1 MKRIFIILVLCFV
14 QFSNAQTPDLKRANR
29 FFDKTFYTEAIP
41 LYESIIEDNQSFI
54 VLKNLADAYYYTND
68 YGKAQRLYANLV
80 SRFKKDIS
88 EDYYF
93 KYAQTLKVA
102 GKYKEAYTVLHDY
115 YVGTANVVASTQ
127 LDKDLITLE
136 NVSAI
141 GNRFKIKNLGMN
153 SSSSEFGAVVNQGDL
168 VFSGVDRSA
177 GFLDKKFKWNGE
189 KYLDILSMPIQ
200 NMNAAD
206 SVVKSFSNVINTE
219 MHEANA
225 VFTKDG
231 KSVYFTRNNFVKG
244 RRAKNQDKVSNLQIF
259 RGELVDGKWVN
270 IVALPFNNENYSVEH
285 PALSFD
291 EKTLY
296 FASDMPGTLGSFDLF
311 SVAID
316 GENFG
321 TPKNLGPNINTARKE
336 QFPFVSK
343 DGKLYFSSD
352 GHAGY
357 GLLDVFVVD
366 LNAGNLDFPSNVG
379 LPVNSAYDDFSFNID
394 ADTKQGFFASNRI
407 GGKGSDDIYQLSEQ
421 KPLIIEDCKQFVEGV
436 VSDVDTKLPLSNATV
451 VLLDAKSVEVSR
463 MTTNLK
469 GDFVFTVSCDTKYT
483 VVAAK
488 EEFTKAE
495 KSIRVNK
502 ERDLRTDASVSLKS
516 IVVLKK
522 EEEAVAQ
529 LKKEQ
534 EIALQEKNKAL
545 EIALAEKAKKD
556 KATAAIKAVEQ
567 AKLDEIAKT
576 NAIVAAEKDV
586 IKVDGQ
592 LIIKT
597 DPIYFDYDL
606 WYIRRETRPVL
617 DKVIDLMK
625 KHPAMVVEIGSHTDN
640 RGNAKYNLDLSSK
653 RANSSRDYFVKNGI
667 EGNRILAKGY
677 GESQQ
682 IIKCEPSESCSEEQH
697 ELNRRNVFTI
707 KSL

>member
-1 MKRIFIILVLCFV
+1 MKRIFIIIVLCFV
-14 QFSNAQTPDLKRANR
+14 QFSNAQTPDVKRANR

-68 YGKAQRLYANLV
+68 YIRAQRLYANLV

-115 YVGTANVVASTQ
+115 YVDAANVEAISR
-127 LDKDLITLE
+127 LDKDLLTLE

-141 GNRFKIKNLGMN
+141 GNRFEIKNLAMN
-153 SSSSEFGAVVNQGDL
+153 TSSSEFGAVVNQGNF

-189 KYLDILSMPIQ
+189 KYLDVLSMPIQ
-200 NMNAAD
+200 NINAAD

-231 KSVYFTRNNFVKG
+231 KTVYFTRNNFIKG
-244 RRAKNQDKVSNLQIF
+244 RRAKNQNKVSNLQIF
-259 RGELVDGKWVN
+259 KGEFVDGKWIN

-285 PALSFD
+285 PALSLD

-316 GENFG
+316 SENFG
-321 TPKNLGPNINTARKE
+321 TPKNLGPNINTAKKE

-357 GLLDVFVVD
+357 GSLDVFVVD
-366 LNAGNLDFPSNVG
+366 LKGDNFDLPSNVG

-394 ADTKQGFFASNRI
+394 ADTKQGFFASNRA
-407 GGKGSDDIYQLSEQ
+407 GGKGSDDIYQLNEQ
-421 KPLIIEDCKQFVEGV
+421 KPLIIEDCKQFVEGI
-436 VSDVDTKLPLSNATV
+436 VSDVDTKLPLSYATV
-451 VLLDAKSVEVSR
+451 VILDAKNVEVSR
-463 MTTNLK
+463 MITNLK
-469 GDFVFTVSCDTKYT
+469 GDFAFTVNCDTKYT
-483 VVAAK
+483 VAVTK
-488 EEFTKAE
+488 EEYTKSE
-495 KSIRVNK
+495 KSFRVNK

-516 IVVLKK
+516 IVLLKK
-522 EEEAVAQ
+522 EEEVVAQ
-529 LKKEQ
+529 MKREQ
-534 EIALQEKNKAL
+534 EIALQEKNKAS
-545 EIALAEKAKKD
+545 EIALVEKAKKD
-556 KATAAIKAVEQ
+556 KAVAASKAAEQ
-567 AKLDEIAKT
+567 AKVDAKAKA

-586 IKVDGQ
+586 VKVDNQ

-597 DPIYFDYDL
+597 DPIYFDYNL
-606 WYIRRETRPVL
+606 WYIRRDTRPVL

-625 KHPAMVVEIGSHTDN
+625 KHPTMIVEISSHTDN

-653 RANSSRDYFVKNGI
+653 RANSTRDYFVKNGI

-682 IIKCEPSESCSEEQH
+682 LIKCEPSESCTEEQH

>member
-1 MKRIFIILVLCFV
+1 
-14 QFSNAQTPDLKRANR
+14 
-29 FFDKTFYTEAIP
+29 
-41 LYESIIEDNQSFI
+41 
-54 VLKNLADAYYYTND
+54 
-68 YGKAQRLYANLV
+68 
-80 SRFKKDIS
+80 
-88 EDYYF
+88 
-93 KYAQTLKVA
+93 
-102 GKYKEAYTVLHDY
+102 
-115 YVGTANVVASTQ
+115 
-127 LDKDLITLE
+127 
-136 NVSAI
+136 
-141 GNRFKIKNLGMN
+141 
-153 SSSSEFGAVVNQGDL
+153 
-168 VFSGVDRSA
+168 
-177 GFLDKKFKWNGE
+177 
-189 KYLDILSMPIQ
+189 
-200 NMNAAD
+200 
-206 SVVKSFSNVINTE
+206 
-219 MHEANA
+219 
-225 VFTKDG
+225 
-231 KSVYFTRNNFVKG
+231 
-244 RRAKNQDKVSNLQIF
+244 
-259 RGELVDGKWVN
+259 
-270 IVALPFNNENYSVEH
+270 
-285 PALSFD
+285 
-291 EKTLY
+291 
-296 FASDMPGTLGSFDLF
+296 MPGTLGSFDLF

-321 TPKNLGPNINTARKE
+321 TPKNLGSNINTAKKE

-366 LNAGNLDFPSNVG
+366 LNSGNLDFPSNVG

-394 ADTKQGFFASNRI
+394 ADTKQGFFASNRV

-469 GDFVFTVSCDTKYT
+469 GDFVFTVRCDTKYT
-483 VVAAK
+483 VAAAK

-534 EIALQEKNKAL
+534 EIALQEKKKAL
-545 EIALAEKAKKD
+545 EIALAEEAKKD